1 MLQIPRNCLPP
12 AVHTVGT
19 RLELLSC
26 FKFFLTKWRKSL
38 QVQEYHLRPP
48 SSLTPPKYL
57 NCYILIMYF
66 PVTNICDVWTGVRSW
81 KDYLQ
86 VSLNK
91 SNTLHAVYLRIY
103 WSGPRK
109 ETVLLMVLTLC
120 LMWALILF
128 PWNVYLRFETISLRS
143 VSRICQLQS
152 FVTCYENSQ
161 KNSGLFSRTLPK
173 LTDMLLS
180 RCTSY
185 LRKQGQLWQFLSSC
199 FQIFL
204 RAFRY
209 WHLSHYML
217 HAQEAS
223 WQHT

>member
-1 MLQIPRNCLPP
+1 M
-12 AVHTVGT
+12 
-19 RLELLSC
+19 
-26 FKFFLTKWRKSL
+26 
-38 QVQEYHLRPP
+38 QEHHLRPL

-57 NCYILIMYF
+57 FCYILTMYF

-109 ETVLLMVLTLC
+109 ETVLLMVLTLW
-120 LMWALILF
+120 LMWALTLL
-128 PWNVYLRFETISLRS
+128 PWNVYLRFETINLRS

-152 FVTCYENSQ
+152 FVTCYEKPQ
-161 KNSGLFSRTLPK
+161 KSNGLSSRTLPK
-173 LTDMLLS
+173 LTDIAIMYQDV
-180 RCTSY
+180 SY
-185 LRKQGQLWQFLSSC
+185 LRKQAQLWQFLSSC